1 MRPAARIRTATA
13 AAALAAGCVL
23 AGGGVVAG
31 AQPAGALPAR
41 PVAEN
46 TLDAAASPAGVTAA
60 AAELVDATTGRVLWT
75 RNFEAKRA
83 IASITKVMTA
93 YVVIEAGQLNR
104 KIRVTEAD
112 EEYGQQY
119 DPSEAG
125 LQPGDLLTTRQVL
138 EALLLPSGDDA
149 AYLLATTY
157 GPGWPAFVR
166 KMNAAARKLGMTRTH
181 YANFDGLPWPT
192 EHSTYSTA
200 HDLILLAETAMKL
213 PAFRQIVAQRSH
225 WIGATAQH
233 HHYYWTNTNL
243 LLGSYKGAIGIKTGF
258 TQGAGYCLLFAARKG
273 SSELVGVVLDS
284 TRTNAQ
290 ERFTAATNALNWGFA
305 DVTPAGRR
313 ATG

>member
-13 AAALAAGCVL
+13 VTGLAAGCL
-23 AGGGVVAG
+23 L
-31 AQPAGALPAR
+31 AGALPAGAATAR
-41 PVAEN
+41 PA
-46 TLDAAASPAGVTAA
+46 TASTPDVISGPADVTAA
-60 AAELVDATTGRVLWT
+60 GAELMDVTAGRGLWIRNVDRE
-75 RNFEAKRA
+75 RP

-104 KIRVTEAD
+104 KIRVTEAA
-112 EEYGQQY
+112 EEYGQAF

-125 LQPGDLLTTRQVL
+125 LIPGDVLTTRQVV

-181 YANFDGLPWPT
+181 FANFDGLPWPT
-192 EHSTYSTA
+192 EHSTYSTPL
-200 HDLILLAETAMKL
+200 DLILLAGAAMKL

-225 WIGATAQH
+225 SIAATGH
-233 HHYYWTNTNL
+233 NHHYYWRNTNL
-243 LLGSYKGAIGIKTGF
+243 LIGSYPGAIGIKTGF

-273 SSELVGVVLDS
+273 KTELIGVVLDS
-284 TRTNAQ
+284 TRTNPQ
-290 ERFTAATNALNWGFA
+290 VRFTAATNMLTWGFA
-305 DVTPAGRR
+305 HAPG
-313 ATG
+313 